1 LSRQQASD
9 GPPTGTPGPRRTAT
23 AGAGA
28 PPGPPRYALWL
39 AIGLQAVISTGD
51 GLVLIALASLVYHQG
66 SHAWA
71 VAAVF
76 LAVTIPITA
85 LAPLAGLLLD
95 RLPARP
101 VLIGAAAVQ
110 AVTALVLTQVSGVG
124 PVLALATG
132 FGVGAAVLLP
142 GLGAIVPRLVGPAGR
157 AGQVDQVGRV
167 GLTRANSYLQA
178 ATWGGFTAG
187 PLLAAGLTAAGGTG
201 LALAGVAVIY
211 AFGAAGLCMLPLAPR
226 PPDGAAGAAQ
236 EGFAAQ
242 LSAGLRFLR
251 ADADAGLLVLVVGVM
266 VVFANMAVV
275 AEVAF
280 AESVLGAGPTGY
292 SVLVAAWTAG
302 MLAGTLAGGRLP
314 DQRLAVTTLAGTV
327 AMGAGIAL
335 AGTAAHLWQAAAAYA
350 FGGLANGMEVVATRS
365 FLNHRAPEQV
375 AGRVFAVYSGVL
387 FGGASAGMAAAGG
400 LLTSLNPRAVLFLA
414 GGGGLAAGV
423 AGWLIYARRHR
434 RGRPS
439 GARPASPLPPPRP

>member
-1 LSRQQASD
+1 M
-9 GPPTGTPGPRRTAT
+9 PGPRPTA
-23 AGAGA
+23 AGPGA
-28 PPGPPRYALWL
+28 PPGPPGYALWL
-39 AIGLQAVISTGD
+39 AIGLQAVISAGD
-51 GLVLIALASLVYHQG
+51 GLVLVALASLVYHQG

-101 VLIGAAAVQ
+101 VLIAAAAVQ

-157 AGQVDQVGRV
+157 AGQVDQVSRV

-211 AFGAAGLCMLPLAPR
+211 ALGAAGLCVLPLAPR
-226 PPDGAAGAAQ
+226 PPDGTG
-236 EGFAAQ
+236 
-242 LSAGLRFLR
+242 RRR
-251 ADADAGLLVLVVGVM
+251 ARKG
-266 VVFANMAVV
+266 
-275 AEVAF
+275 
-280 AESVLGAGPTGY
+280 SP
-292 SVLVAAWTAG
+292 
-302 MLAGTLAGGRLP
+302 
-314 DQRLAVTTLAGTV
+314 
-327 AMGAGIAL
+327 
-335 AGTAAHLWQAAAAYA
+335 
-350 FGGLANGMEVVATRS
+350 RS
-365 FLNHRAPEQV
+365 
-375 AGRVFAVYSGVL
+375 
-387 FGGASAGMAAAGG
+387 
-400 LLTSLNPRAVLFLA
+400 
-414 GGGGLAAGV
+414 
-423 AGWLIYARRHR
+423 
-434 RGRPS
+434 
-439 GARPASPLPPPRP
+439 

>member
-1 LSRQQASD
+1 MS
-9 GPPTGTPGPRRTAT
+9 
-23 AGAGA
+23 
-28 PPGPPRYALWL
+28 
-39 AIGLQAVISTGD
+39 
-51 GLVLIALASLVYHQG
+51 
-66 SHAWA
+66 
-71 VAAVF
+71 
-76 LAVTIPITA
+76 
-85 LAPLAGLLLD
+85 
-95 RLPARP
+95 
-101 VLIGAAAVQ
+101 
-110 AVTALVLTQVSGVG
+110 
-124 PVLALATG
+124 
-132 FGVGAAVLLP
+132 
-142 GLGAIVPRLVGPAGR
+142 
-157 AGQVDQVGRV
+157 RV

-187 PLLAAGLTAAGGTG
+187 PLLAGVLTAAGGTG

-211 AFGAAGLCMLPLAPR
+211 ALGAAGLWVLPLAPR
-226 PPDGAAGAAQ
+226 PPDGTAGAGRD
-236 EGFAAQ
+236 GFAAQ

-280 AESVLGAGPTGY
+280 AESVLRAGPTGY

-314 DQRLAVTTLAGTV
+314 GHRLAVTTLAGTI

-387 FGGASAGMAAAGG
+387 FGGASAGMAVAGG
-400 LLTSLNPRAVLFLA
+400 LLGSLSPRVVLFLA
-414 GGGGLAAGV
+414 AGAGWPPGPRAGSSTRAVTAPAGPPEPGQPARCRRRRGDGHPFRLRRWPAATPHGPGRTLEPWYSHLRAAGCS
-423 AGWLIYARRHR
+423 AWRPATARRPSSASR
-434 RGRPS
+434 RGSRP
-439 GARPASPLPPPRP
+439 GCGPARNTPS

>member
-1 LSRQQASD
+1 LSRPPASD
-9 GPPTGTPGPRRTAT
+9 GPPTAMPGPRA
-23 AGAGA
+23 AASPDV
-28 PPGPPRYALWL
+28 PPGPPGYALGL
-39 AIGLQAVISTGD
+39 AIGLQAVISAGD
-51 GLVLIALASLVYHQG
+51 GLALVALASRVYQG
-66 SHAWA
+66 SQAWA

-85 LAPLAGLLLD
+85 LAPLTGLLLD

-101 VLIGAAAVQ
+101 VLIAAAAVQ
-110 AVTALVLTQVSGVG
+110 AVTALVLTQVSGIG

-132 FGVGAAVLLP
+132 FGVGAAVLQP
-142 GLGAIVPRLVGPAGR
+142 GLGAIVPRLAGPSGQAGR
-157 AGQVDQVGRV
+157 VSRV

-187 PLLAAGLTAAGGTG
+187 PLLAGLLTAAGGTG

-211 AFGAAGLCMLPLAPR
+211 ALGAAGLWALPLAPR
-226 PPDGAAGAAQ
+226 PAAGAGR
-236 EGFAAQ
+236 EGLAAQ

-280 AESVLGAGPTGY
+280 AESVLRAGPTGY

-314 DQRLAVTTLAGTV
+314 EHRLAVTTLAGTI

-365 FLNHRAPEQV
+365 FLNHRAPERV

-387 FGGASAGMAAAGG
+387 FGAASAGMAAAGG
-400 LLTSLNPRAVLFLA
+400 LLSSLNPRVVLFLA
-414 GGGGLAAGV
+414 GGGGLAAGAV
-423 AGWLIYARRHR
+423 GWLIYARRY
-434 RGRPS
+434 RGGWP
-439 GARPASPLPPPRP
+439 GGDRPASPLPPPRR